1 MALSQELNSEAEAT
15 DGLLAGSVNQ
25 LKSRPVRLV
34 AAALVPSALPRGDP
48 ELVRVCTPVLQVSA
62 TQAPPP
68 PLYSGWLTKC
78 GAVRKTWKRRWFV
91 VSPDYSVA
99 YYAGSDNRGAP
110 KGELVLQG
118 YEVRADCFRSDRD
131 LCIELYHRKRRCY
144 YVCAGSAEEY
154 EQWMPILKEVRA
166 SK

>member
-1 MALSQELNSEAEAT
+1 M
-15 DGLLAGSVNQ
+15 
-25 LKSRPVRLV
+25 
-34 AAALVPSALPRGDP
+34 
-48 ELVRVCTPVLQVSA
+48 
-62 TQAPPP
+62 
-68 PLYSGWLTKC
+68 
-78 GAVRKTWKRRWFV
+78 

-166 SK
+166 SKRALTQVCPHVLHRVPVCEAVRCVTT